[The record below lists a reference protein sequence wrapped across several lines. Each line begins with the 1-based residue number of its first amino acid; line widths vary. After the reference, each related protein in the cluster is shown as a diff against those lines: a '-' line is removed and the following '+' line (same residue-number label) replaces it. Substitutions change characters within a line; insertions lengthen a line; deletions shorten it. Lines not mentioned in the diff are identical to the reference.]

1 MAKGRGKSG
10 GTRNDNRKCGKAFK
24 KKPRK
29 QRKTGRTIGGYS
41 PAGTSIVVGESG
53 PEVITPAMPVN
64 VSPTG
69 QSSQPAQIS
78 FAPVFNTSAVDV
90 AGFEALTQRYSR
102 QLYDG
107 LERELRARNQSL
119 TNL

>member
-41 PAGTSIVVGESG
+41 PAKLKIREQRRAYIKTHTPNE
-53 PEVITPAMPVN
+53 IT
-64 VSPTG
+64 
-69 QSSQPAQIS
+69 I
-78 FAPVFNTSAVDV
+78 
-90 AGFEALTQRYSR
+90 EALEEAEVLS
-102 QLYDG
+102 
-107 LERELRARNQSL
+107 E
-119 TNL
+119 